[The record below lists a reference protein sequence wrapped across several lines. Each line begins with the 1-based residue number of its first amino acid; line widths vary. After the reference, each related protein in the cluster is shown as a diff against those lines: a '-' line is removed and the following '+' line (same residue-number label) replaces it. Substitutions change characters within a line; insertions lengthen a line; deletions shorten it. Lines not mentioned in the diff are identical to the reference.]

1 MLASA
6 CGLGQH
12 FQDLGHSF
20 SLYGPPSPQITYI
33 YEPGK
38 RAGSVTGTNS
48 VVCSYGN
55 FPVDRDEFNLYCSP
69 AVIALWTLVTLLIEL
84 IRLLL
89 KWKYIQ
95 DQNYAILA
103 AML

>member
-1 MLASA
+1 MSAASEVK
-6 CGLGQH
+6 
-12 FQDLGHSF
+12 
-20 SLYGPPSPQITYI
+20 SLYVSLGASS
-33 YEPGK
+33 YELGK

-48 VVCSYGN
+48 VVCSYGK
-55 FPVDRDEFNLYCSP
+55 FQPVDRDEFKNRSRNTTKTEEHKLVLF
-69 AVIALWTLVTLLIEL
+69 ATVIALWTLVTLLIEL